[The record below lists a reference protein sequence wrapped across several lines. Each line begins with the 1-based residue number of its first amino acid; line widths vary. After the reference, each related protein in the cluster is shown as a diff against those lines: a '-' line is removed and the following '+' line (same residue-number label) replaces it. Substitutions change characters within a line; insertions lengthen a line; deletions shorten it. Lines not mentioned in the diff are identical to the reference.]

1 MGERRRDW
9 KTAICPVLLHGTPH
23 QRQNCGH
30 GIVFMSMAVDR
41 APQATV
47 VSDKLT
53 VFGGFSKSQR
63 LNDVHSLYATASCPH
78 AVYGVQR

>member
-1 MGERRRDW
+1 
-9 KTAICPVLLHGTPH
+9 
-23 QRQNCGH
+23 
-30 GIVFMSMAVDR
+30 MSMAVDR

-63 LNDVHSLYATASCPH
+63 LNDVHTLYATASCPH
-78 AVYGVQR
+78 AVYGVQY